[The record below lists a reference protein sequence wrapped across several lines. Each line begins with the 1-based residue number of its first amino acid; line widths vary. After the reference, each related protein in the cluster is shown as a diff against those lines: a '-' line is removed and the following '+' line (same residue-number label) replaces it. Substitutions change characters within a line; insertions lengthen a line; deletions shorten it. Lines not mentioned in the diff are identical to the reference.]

1 MNPRKQANNPNLM
14 ETWADKLDQQVNKYS
29 LWNNQRCYLGGGGSS
44 IKAVDPYARTNY
56 RDMYNQ
62 FTEWLQPQM
71 GGVTA
76 YPGPM
81 VPGQSNLQQMGFDIA
96 QGLTPIASGGQQY
109 FGDVLAG
116 ADPSAPGRSMGMAEQ
131 GLRDVMQSFDPSTV
145 TEGLQPGRDLAMDMF
160 NRDIIPALK
169 ERYVAKAG
177 TADAGGLDRALARE
191 GGRLSMGMGAQAYP
205 YLFQGQQNQLNRQQT
220 GVNQAMNLAG
230 LPGQVLGQAGQVG
243 GQGMDMLSN
252 ILGYGAMERGITG
265 EQMQEPFQKWQTQQ
279 PYNNPWINVLN
290 SLQGSAPQM
299 DYLSQDKG
307 PGAAQFLPGLGS
319 IMSKAT
325 GGFLGGSSG
334 TGGGGFLGDYSP
346 TGGTGGDIQMA
357 MQIAAMYSDARIK
370 ENVKPINSALDK
382 VAKLTGHSYNYKF
395 NSPDNRNGG
404 IMAQDLEGV
413 LPDAVSEINGIKFV
427 RYDAV
432 VALLVNAVKELD
444 EKIELI
450 SPALN

>member
-1 MNPRKQANNPNLM
+1 M
-14 ETWADKLDQQVNKYS
+14 
-29 LWNNQRCYLGGGGSS
+29 GGGGSK

-96 QGLTPIASGGQQY
+96 QGLTPVASGGQQY
-109 FGDVLAG
+109 FGDMLVG
-116 ADPSAPGRSMGMAEQ
+116 ADPSAPWRSMGMAET
-131 GLRDVMQSFDPSTV
+131 GLQDVMQPFDPSTV
-145 TEGLQPGRDLAMDMF
+145 TEGLQPGRDLAMDIF

-191 GGRLSMGMGAQAYP
+191 GGRLSLSMGAQAYP
-205 YLFQGQQNQLNRQQT
+205 YLFQGGQNQLNRQQM

-230 LPGQVLGQAGQVG
+230 VPGQVLGQAGQVG
-243 GQGMDMLSN
+243 GQGMNMLSN

-290 SLQGSAPQM
+290 SLRGSAPQM
-299 DYLSQDKG
+299 DYISQG
-307 PGAAQFLPGLGS
+307 QSPGLGAQMLPMIGAMMGMPGS
-319 IMSKAT
+319 MAAV
-325 GGFLGGSSG
+325 GGNLGTLGGWLGGLGGSSQA
-334 TGGGGFLGDYSP
+334 SP
-346 TGGTGGDIQMA
+346 WASGLNTM
-357 MQIAAMYSDARIK
+357 
-370 ENVKPINSALDK
+370 IN
-382 VAKLTGHSYNYKF
+382 
-395 NSPDNRNGG
+395 PW
-404 IMAQDLEGV
+404 
-413 LPDAVSEINGIKFV
+413 
-427 RYDAV
+427 
-432 VALLVNAVKELD
+432 
-444 EKIELI
+444 
-450 SPALN
+450 LN